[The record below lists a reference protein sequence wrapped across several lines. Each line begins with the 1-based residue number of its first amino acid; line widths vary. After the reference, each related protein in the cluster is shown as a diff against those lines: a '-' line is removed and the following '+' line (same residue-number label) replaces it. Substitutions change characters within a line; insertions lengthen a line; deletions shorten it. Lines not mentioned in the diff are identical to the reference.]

1 MENAKEFNFFRL
13 NNGIRVVHKSSN
25 TPIVHFGLF
34 INAGSRDETLPEKG
48 IAHFIEHVIFKGT
61 KTRRS
66 SQIFNCIENLGGEL
80 NAYTAKE
87 ETCIHC
93 SVLKEH
99 FEKAA
104 EVISDVVFNS
114 IFPEKELEKEK
125 DIIVDEYYYY
135 KDIPEEVILDD
146 FDELVFPDHPLGWN
160 ILGEPSRVK
169 QFTREDILTFIHNN
183 YQPEKMVISIVGDL
197 DEKNINKVLKKYF
210 EQGTLSCGKP
220 KKNKAFKGYKP
231 IKKKFV
237 KKIFQSHCVMGRP
250 AYSVF
255 DKRRLGL
262 VLLNNLLGGPASN
275 ARLNM
280 AVREK
285 HGLTY
290 NIESGYSSF
299 LDTGLF
305 RIYVSTEN
313 DSMDKTLGIIYN
325 ELRKLRENKMGAL
338 QLSRVKKQ
346 MIGNLALSYESK
358 ISEMLSIGKTY
369 LIFDKVDTIP
379 QIISKIERI
388 GASEILDTANDIF
401 DTDSFSQL
409 IYQSNESYRTEDIY

>member
-1 MENAKEFNFFRL
+1 MENKKEFTFFKL
-13 NNGIRVVHKSSN
+13 NNGIRVIHKNSN
-25 TPIVHFGLF
+25 TPIVHLGFF
-34 INAGSRDETLPEKG
+34 IDAGSRDETLPEKG
-48 IAHFIEHVIFKGT
+48 MAHFIEHVIFKGT
-61 KTRRS
+61 NNRRS

-99 FEKAA
+99 FEMAA
-104 EVISDVVFNS
+104 DVISDVVFNS

-146 FDELVFPDHPLGWN
+146 FDELVFPRHPLGWN

-169 QFTREDILTFIHNN
+169 QFTREDVATFINNN

-197 DEKNINKVLKKYF
+197 DENMMKKVLQKYF
-210 EQGTLSCGKP
+210 DLEHPSNGTP
-220 KKNKAFKGYKP
+220 TVRKAFKGYKP
-231 IKKKFV
+231 VNKEFK

-299 LDTGLF
+299 SDTGLF
-305 RIYVSTEN
+305 RIYVSTET
-313 DSMDKTLGIIYN
+313 DSMEKTLGLIYK
-325 ELRKLRENKMGAL
+325 ELQKLRENKLSTL

-346 MIGNLALSYESK
+346 MIGNVALSYESK
-358 ISEMLSIGKTY
+358 IAEMLSIGKAY
-369 LIFDKVDTIP
+369 LVFDKVDTIP
-379 QIISKIERI
+379 QINRKIEKI
-388 GASEILDTANDIF
+388 NASELLETANDIF
-401 DTDSFSQL
+401 DANSFSQI
-409 IYQSNESYRTEDIY
+409 IYHSNESYRTEDLC

>member
-1 MENAKEFNFFRL
+1 MENTKEFTFFKL
-13 NNGIRVVHKSSN
+13 NNGIRVIHKASN
-25 TPIVHFGLF
+25 TPIVHFGFF
-34 INAGSRDETLPEKG
+34 IDAGSRDETLPEKG
-48 IAHFIEHVIFKGT
+48 MAHFIEHVIFKGT
-61 KTRRS
+61 KNRRS
-66 SQIFNCIENLGGEL
+66 SQIFNAIENLGGEL

-99 FEKAA
+99 FEIAA
-104 EVISDVVFNS
+104 DVISDVVFNS

-146 FDELVFPDHPLGWN
+146 FDELVFPHHPLGWN

-169 QFTREDILTFIHNN
+169 QFSREDITNFINNN

-197 DEKNINKVLKKYF
+197 DETMMKKVLQKYF
-210 EQGTLSCGKP
+210 DLEHPSNGKP
-220 KKNKAFKGYKP
+220 TVRKAFKGYKP
-231 IKKKFV
+231 VNKEFK
-237 KKIFQSHCVMGRP
+237 KKIFQSHCVMGKP
-250 AYSVF
+250 AYAVF

-299 LDTGLF
+299 SDTGLF
-305 RIYVSTEN
+305 RIYVSTEA
-313 DSMDKTLGIIYN
+313 DSMEKTLGLIYK
-325 ELRKLRENKMGAL
+325 ELQKLRENKLSTL

-346 MIGNLALSYESK
+346 MMGNVALSYESK
-358 ISEMLSIGKTY
+358 IAEMLSIGKAY
-369 LIFDKVDTIP
+369 LVFDKVDTIA
-379 QIISKIERI
+379 QINSKIEKI
-388 GASEILDTANDIF
+388 TASELWETANDIF
-401 DTDSFSQL
+401 DTNSFSTI
-409 IYQSNESYRTEDIY
+409 IYHSNESYRTEDLY